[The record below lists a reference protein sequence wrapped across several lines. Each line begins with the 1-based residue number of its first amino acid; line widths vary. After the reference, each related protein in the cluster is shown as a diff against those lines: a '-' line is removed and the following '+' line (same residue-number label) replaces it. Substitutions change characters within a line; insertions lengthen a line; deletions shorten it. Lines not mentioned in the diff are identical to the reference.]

1 MCRPFGCSKV
11 EKRSLNGNT
20 TGMLS
25 NKIRINSHARNPV
38 IVSGRHADFYK
49 KYASFVSKT
58 LKKPL
63 FQRFIHWILK
73 REHID
78 KSLVQDIQVRVFPFR
93 KKNGNSLAGRW
104 RGDAGKIFIFP
115 RSFEFCKE
123 LAGQHGSEI
132 TRSYVK
138 SRALATLIHEIL
150 HAKYSS
156 DEERVRRLT
165 ERYFSI
171 YANHPKTMDFE
182 RVVFEKL
189 FRK

>member
-1 MCRPFGCSKV
+1 M
-11 EKRSLNGNT
+11 
-20 TGMLS
+20 GMLT
-25 NKIRINSHARNPV
+25 NKIRINAHVQNR
-38 IVSGRHADFYK
+38 ITVSGRHANFYE
-49 KYASFVSKT
+49 KYASFVSNT

-63 FQRFIHWILK
+63 FQRFVHWILK
-73 REHID
+73 RENID
-78 KSLVQDIQVRVFPFR
+78 KSLVQDIQIRVFPLHN
-93 KKNGNSLAGRW
+93 KNGNSLAGRW

-115 RSFEFCKE
+115 KSFEFCKE
-123 LAGQHGSEI
+123 LAGEHGSEI

-156 DEERVRRLT
+156 DEERVRKLT

-171 YANHPKTMDFE
+171 YTSNPKTIDFE
-182 RVVFEKL
+182 SVVFEKL

>member
-1 MCRPFGCSKV
+1 M
-11 EKRSLNGNT
+11 
-20 TGMLS
+20 GMLT
-25 NKIRINSHARNPV
+25 NKIRINTHVQNPMT
-38 IVSGRHADFYK
+38 VSGRQADFYK

-63 FQRFIHWILK
+63 FQRFVHWILK
-73 REHID
+73 RENID
-78 KSLVQDIQVRVFPFR
+78 KSLVQDIQVRVFPLH

-115 RSFEFCKE
+115 KSFEFCKE
-123 LAGQHGSEI
+123 LAGEHGSEI

-138 SRALATLIHEIL
+138 SRALATLIHEVL

-156 DEERVRRLT
+156 DEERVRKLT

-171 YANHPKTMDFE
+171 YTSSPRTIDFE
-182 RVVFEKL
+182 SVVFEKL